1 MYLGIDVGGT
11 KTLVARLDDHGVIKQ
26 SERFPT
32 PQDYDDFLALL
43 KQTVSK
49 LGDHDYR
56 ACGVGIPVSIYDRD
70 EEIAVSFGNLAW
82 KRVHVA
88 RDIEKIVDCPVAVEN
103 DAKLAALSEA
113 MLRPEVDKVLYVTIS
128 TGIGIGLVLDGQI
141 DTAIGDGGGRTLM
154 VNYRGK
160 LVPWESVASGKA
172 IVSRFGK
179 RAADITDEATWQRI
193 AHDLGMGFQHLIA
206 LTEPDMVVVGGS
218 VGRYFERLKPHL
230 KAELLQFETPL
241 LKLPKLE
248 EAKRPEEAVVYGCFD
263 LVKGLY
269 GRHRQ
274 HSVR

>member
-11 KTLVARLDDHGVIKQ
+11 KTLVARLDEHGVIKQ

-32 PQDYDDFLALL
+32 PQKYSEFLDAL
-43 KQTVSK
+43 KETIDK
-49 LGDHDYR
+49 LGEYDYR
-56 ACGVGIPVSIYDRD
+56 ACGVGIPVSVYDR
-70 EEIAVSFGNLAW
+70 ESAVAVSFGNLAW

-88 RDIEKIVDCPVAVEN
+88 HDIERIVHCPVAVEN
-103 DAKLAALSEA
+103 DAKLAGLSEA
-113 MLRPEVDKVLYVTIS
+113 TLRPDVDKVLYVTIS
-128 TGIGIGLVLDGQI
+128 TGIGIGLVNDGQI
-141 DTAIGDGGGRTLM
+141 DTAVGDGGGRTIM
-154 VNYRGK
+154 INYRGK
-160 LVPWESVASGKA
+160 FVPWESFASGKA
-172 IVSRFGK
+172 IVERFGK

-193 AHDLGMGFQHLIA
+193 AHDLAMGFQHLIA
-206 LTEPDMVVVGGS
+206 LTEPDLVVVGGS

-230 KAELLQFETPL
+230 RAELKAFETPL

-248 EAKRPEEAVVYGCFD
+248 EAKRPEEAVVYGCYD